1 MFVNIS
7 DDRVVNLAQ
16 VIEVGYRKDGSMWL
30 RNTNFDICDIEEPYR
45 QQFQVA
51 LKRVNEAAVYSKIAR

>member
-1 MFVNIS
+1 MMFVNIS

-45 QQFQVA
+45 QRFQVA
-51 LKRVNEAAVYSKIAR
+51 LKRVNEAVIFAAK

>member
-1 MFVNIS
+1 MMFVKIS

-30 RNTNFDICDIEEPYR
+30 RNTNFDICEIAEPYR
-45 QQFQVA
+45 NQFEKA
-51 LKRVNEAAVYSKIAR
+51 LRRVNEAVIFAAK

>member
-1 MFVNIS
+1 MMFVKIS

-30 RNTNFDICDIEEPYR
+30 RNTNFDLCEIEERYR
-45 QQFQVA
+45 NQFETA
-51 LKRVNEAAVYSKIAR
+51 LRRVNEAVIFSAK

>member
-1 MFVNIS
+1 MMFVKIS

-30 RNTNFDICDIEEPYR
+30 RNTNFDLCEIEEPYME
-45 QQFQVA
+45 QFEKA
-51 LKRVNEAAVYSKIAR
+51 LRRVNEAVIFSAK

>member
-1 MFVNIS
+1 MFVKIS

-30 RNTNFDICDIEEPYR
+30 RNTNFDICEIEEPYR
-45 QQFQVA
+45 QKVQAA
-51 LKRVNEAAVYSKIAR
+51 LRRISEAYYI

>member
-1 MFVNIS
+1 MMFVRIS

-30 RNTNFDICDIEEPYR
+30 RNTNFDICEIEEPYR
-45 QQFQVA
+45 NQFEIA
-51 LKRVNEAAVYSKIAR
+51 LKRVNEAVIFSAK